1 MVQIVLGK
9 QQTFRISDIFL
20 NFFWSLE
27 LLLKE
32 SITQHPDE
40 GKNRFFGIII
50 QVVPQ
55 RRKSFQLN
63 LYFLRNYKIYKK
75 KIKFPKYL
83 NLKQEKKRMNNYP
96 VDIQFLASVKAQN
109 TSYVRPSNIDKP
121 FIFSNSL

>member
-1 MVQIVLGK
+1 MVKIVLGK

-20 NFFWSLE
+20 NFFLVFGVVIE
-27 LLLKE
+27 RVHKY
-32 SITQHPDE
+32 PDK
-40 GKNRFFGIII
+40 GKNRFYRIII
-50 QVVPQ
+50 QAAPQ
-55 RRKSFQLN
+55 RKTFQLS

-109 TSYVRPSNIDKP
+109 TYVRPSNIDKP

>member
-1 MVQIVLGK
+1 MVKIVLGK

-32 SITQHPDE
+32 SINTLTKV
-40 GKNRFFGIII
+40 KNRFYRIII
-50 QVVPQ
+50 QAAPQ
-55 RRKSFQLN
+55 RKTFQLS
-63 LYFLRNYKIYKK
+63 LYFLRNYKICKK